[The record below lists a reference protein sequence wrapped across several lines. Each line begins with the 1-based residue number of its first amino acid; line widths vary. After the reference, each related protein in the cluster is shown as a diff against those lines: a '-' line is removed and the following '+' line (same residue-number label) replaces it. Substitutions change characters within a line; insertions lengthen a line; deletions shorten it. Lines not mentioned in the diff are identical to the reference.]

1 VNLFTKQILGI
12 PSMDQVIIMVKNWL
26 NNLHA
31 NCKPNSNLKQYFLPK
46 ENYDLIEKH
55 NFFVKLQLSND

>member
-1 VNLFTKQILGI
+1 
-12 PSMDQVIIMVKNWL
+12 MDQVIIMVKNWL

-55 NFFVKLQLSND
+55 NFFEELQLSND